1 MSNKLEYVDVIVPL
15 SVNDT
20 YQYAIEKSK
29 KIQVGQRVVVQFG
42 IKKQYTAIV
51 VNVTNQKNKE
61 FKIKNVISVLD
72 KEPIIT
78 DKQIKFWKW
87 ISNYYIANIGDVM
100 NAALPNSLKIASET
114 KLSINNSFSS
124 KLNDREEEIFNL
136 ISKKP
141 NISIKQLKDNLT
153 FKNYF
158 SLLNQMI
165 SKEIIDVYE
174 YIGNKYSE
182 KLISKVILNNV
193 DNNLI
198 SSLTEKQKK
207 LLDFLNFNQEESVL
221 VDLIHKSNMSRSIFK
236 SLEKKN
242 VIKIKKVS
250 ISRIS
255 NFSKKI
261 IPTHELSFD
270 QKVAF
275 DEINENFKE
284 KNVCLLHGV
293 TSSGKTEIYIKL
305 IEKELKAGKQV
316 LYLLPEIAL
325 TIQIVRRLQNH
336 FGDKVGVF
344 HSNLN
349 NSERVEVWNSIKNR
363 FSILLGVRSSI
374 FLPFT
379 NLGLIIID
387 EEHDSSYKQQQ
398 PSPRYHARDSAIFLS
413 SLHNSKVLL
422 GSATP
427 AIESYY
433 NAKQGKFGFVELLK
447 RYSDIKLPKIE
458 PVDLKKGFLK
468 KQMNGFF
475 SKNLIDQI
483 SIQLKQ
489 KKQVILFQNKRGYSK
504 VLSCDSCGQVVCCKY
519 CSVSL
524 TYHKSFNQLKC
535 HYCGYVDTLD
545 SSCKYC
551 SSNSFTKK
559 GFGTE
564 QVVES
569 LQEIFPDNNIVRMD
583 HDTTRRKNAYE
594 EIILDF
600 QQQKIDIL
608 VGTQMIAKGFDFEKV
623 SLVGIIDAD
632 SMLNYPD
639 FRSHERAFQLLSQ
652 VSGRAGR
659 KEKQGAVIL
668 QTYNPEHEIINF
680 VKQHSYSKFYKL
692 QISERKSFNYPPFS
706 RLLFVNFRHT
716 DHQVLDSVIEK
727 FSSFLR
733 ESFKNRV
740 LGPEYPLVSKVKNYY
755 IKSIMLKIE
764 ADKSFSEAKSII
776 SFLLKHMKSNKM
788 LGGCVVHL
796 DVDPN

>member
-51 VNVTNQKNKE
+51 VNVTNQKNKK

-182 KLISKVILNNV
+182 KLISKVILNKV
-193 DNNLI
+193 DDNLL
-198 SSLTEKQKK
+198 SSLTEKQKR
-207 LLDFLNFNQEESVL
+207 LFDFLNSNQDESVL
-221 VDLIHKSNMSRSIFK
+221 FDLIHKSNMSRSIFK

-413 SLHNSKVLL
+413 SLYNSKVLL

-427 AIESYY
+427 SIESYY

-545 SSCKYC
+545 SSCRYC

-569 LQEIFPDNNIVRMD
+569 LQEIFPDYNIVRMD

-680 VKQHSYSKFYKL
+680 VKQHSYSKFYRL
-692 QISERKSFNYPPFS
+692 QISERKSFKYPPFS
-706 RLLFVNFRHT
+706 RLIFVKFRHT
-716 DHQVLDSVIEK
+716 DHKVLDSVTEK

-733 ESFKNRV
+733 KSFKDRV